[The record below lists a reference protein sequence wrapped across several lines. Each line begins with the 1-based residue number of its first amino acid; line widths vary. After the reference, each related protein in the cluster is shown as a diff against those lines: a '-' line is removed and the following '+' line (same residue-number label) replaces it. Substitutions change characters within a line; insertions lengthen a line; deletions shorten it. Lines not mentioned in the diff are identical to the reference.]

1 MAAATTPVLMLLVV
15 GYVIGISILPADP
28 GSPLVAALSMIPIF
42 APTLMPVRLA
52 LGVVPAWQAVV
63 SLAGVVVLIPLLLW
77 IAARIYRNAVLRSG
91 ARVRLRDA
99 WRAN

>member
-1 MAAATTPVLMLLVV
+1 
-15 GYVIGISILPADP
+15 
-28 GSPLVAALSMIPIF
+28 MIPIF